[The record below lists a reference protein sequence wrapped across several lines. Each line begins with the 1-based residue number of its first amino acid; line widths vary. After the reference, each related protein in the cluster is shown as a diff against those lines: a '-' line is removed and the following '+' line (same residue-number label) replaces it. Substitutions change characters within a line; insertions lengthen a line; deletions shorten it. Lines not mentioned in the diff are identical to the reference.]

1 MAKAQRWSW
10 RSWFFRTFS
19 VKAVFECTGCQWKAR
34 EILGK
39 LGMPQKTSKRIK
51 VVDLWKALVWD
62 LSICVYIYICIPFLH
77 VPSGSLDVCEWINSL
92 RITAAK
98 FLPQAVTRHWKWRK
112 RSERAVDE
120 PPAGLGQ
127 KMTEV
132 TSSGDL
138 KLYTFSCCGA
148 WKCLE
153 VPVEP
158 RELYILFRMILDVS
172 PVESF
177 WRIVTG
183 GGWPVSPSF
192 AMTASL
198 RLVLVITLRMSAAS
212 VLTNT

>member
-1 MAKAQRWSW
+1 MILEKLVFPNIFSQSCVWMHWMSVETTGNIGKTWDAPKNIQTNQSG
-10 RSWFFRTFS
+10 RSM
-19 VKAVFECTGCQWKAR
+19 E
-34 EILGK
+34 
-39 LGMPQKTSKRIK
+39 
-51 VVDLWKALVWD
+51 
-62 LSICVYIYICIPFLH
+62 SIGLRLIYMCIYIRIPFLH

-120 PPAGLGQ
+120 PPSGLGQ

-177 WRIVTG
+177 WQIVTG